1 MNARNEYD
9 LIFLGVVERLE
20 GGLSDGEV
28 VKSDI
33 VFSVRRSDT
42 CLRTSNTHR
51 SRSTSVG
58 CSLDTLSFPVVS
70 RIDSFY
76 TREKKRRE

>member
-9 LIFLGVVERLE
+9 FIFLGVIERLE

-58 CSLDTLSFPVVS
+58 CSLDTLSVPVVS
-70 RIDSFY
+70 RFDSFY
-76 TREKKRRE
+76 TREEKRRE